1 VLVLFISL
9 LACAPTCE
17 QTCKKL
23 LSCENIDAPSM
34 NIDECTSACSA
45 QQNVYEDWDDPDKEE
60 AFDNVKSCIVAE
72 ECTAVAEGVC
82 YDEVVYI
89 W

>member
-1 VLVLFISL
+1 MLALLISL

-23 LSCENIDAPSM
+23 LSCDNIDAPNM

-45 QQNVYEDWDDPDKEE
+45 QQNVYEEWDDPDKET
-60 AFDNVKSCIVAE
+60 AFDDVKSCIVAE
-72 ECTAVAEGVC
+72 ECSAVAEGVC
-82 YDEVVYI
+82 YDEAVYI